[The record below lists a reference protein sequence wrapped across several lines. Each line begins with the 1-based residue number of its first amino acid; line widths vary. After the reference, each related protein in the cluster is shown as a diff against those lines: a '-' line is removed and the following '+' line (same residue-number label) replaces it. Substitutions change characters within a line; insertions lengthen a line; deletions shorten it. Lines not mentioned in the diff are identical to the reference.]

1 MPSQSGEHD
10 VENEARLRPRPERIQ
25 LIQVIPL
32 IQNPIDV
39 FSVTGILLSSKRYG
53 IKDPMNSTVETIL
66 SHRSIRKFTDQPVS
80 AEQLATLIDC
90 GRAAS
95 SSSNIQC
102 VSVIRI
108 TRQENRELL
117 AEYAGNQAY
126 VASAA
131 EFLVFCADF
140 NRHQQIKPDA
150 RLGFTEQTLIGAVD
164 SALMAQNC
172 LLAAESMG
180 LGGVYIGGLR
190 NNPDK
195 VCQLLNLPENV
206 FPMFGLCLGYPDQDP
221 GKKPRLPASL
231 VLHEDTYQPLDQAVL
246 AEYDNTMRDYYRER
260 TQGKNEQSWSDQ
272 ISTILGKEARPFM
285 KDRLSQQG
293 FAKK

>member
-1 MPSQSGEHD
+1 
-10 VENEARLRPRPERIQ
+10 
-25 LIQVIPL
+25 
-32 IQNPIDV
+32 
-39 FSVTGILLSSKRYG
+39 
-53 IKDPMNSTVETIL
+53 MNTTVETIL
-66 SHRSIRKFTDQPVS
+66 SHRSIRKFTDQPIT
-80 AEQLATLIDC
+80 AEQLSTLIDC
-90 GRAAS
+90 ARAAS

-102 VSVIRI
+102 VSIIRV
-108 TRQENRELL
+108 TRTENRELL

-126 VASAA
+126 VSSAA

-140 NRHQQIKPDA
+140 NRHQQIKADA
-150 RLGFTEQTLIGAVD
+150 KLGFTEQTLIGAVD

-195 VCQLLNLPENV
+195 VCSLLNLPENV

-231 VLHEDTYQPLDQAVL
+231 VLHEDSYQPIDQTEL
-246 AEYDNTMRDYYRER
+246 ADYDETMRNYYRER
-260 TQGKNEQSWSDQ
+260 TQGQNEQSWSEQ
-272 ISTILGKEARPFM
+272 ISAILSKEARPFM
-285 KDRLSQQG
+285 KDILNKQG
-293 FAKK
+293 FSQK